1 MTIRKESSH
10 RSKRFVFYKVGIR
23 NQDLKVCEEANTVLI
38 LFQENRGFLA
48 DLQSIL
54 LFIGYRTG
62 IRVNDVYGRLVE
74 SQPKAEKAEFDK
86 RIAALKKEVKD
97 FEAEIAE
104 LTLNMTLRNEE
115 VGRDLEEMTAANKE
129 EVMKVLASWIR
140 KAGDSDQEQI
150 STCDDPEN
158 CVKFE
163 VTLVEGEE
171 CLESSEKPDTQE
183 DTNST
188 SHDESLHR
196 RCEKILISIT

>member
-1 MTIRKESSH
+1 MT
-10 RSKRFVFYKVGIR
+10 
-23 NQDLKVCEEANTVLI
+23 LKGAGL

-188 SHDESLHR
+188 SHDESLQR

>member
-1 MTIRKESSH
+1 MT
-10 RSKRFVFYKVGIR
+10 
-23 NQDLKVCEEANTVLI
+23 LKGAGL

-129 EVMKVLASWIR
+129 EVMKVLASWI
-140 KAGDSDQEQI
+140 KKVNDSDLEQPAL
-150 STCDDPEN
+150 CDDPEN

-163 VTLVEGEE
+163 VTLVEDEE
-171 CLESSEKPDTQE
+171 CLESAEKPHGHE
-183 DTNST
+183 NANST